1 MEIRSL
7 PSAVVIDFDD
17 TLYAYKCCHQKA
29 MAGGIEFLSAETGVP
44 KKVIE
49 NELKCANSAV
59 KSRLGAV
66 ASSHSRILYAQEALS
81 SLGFSSKPVLALRFE
96 QIYWSTFLNSMK
108 PNVGVEEFLSAV
120 RYQQIPIVL
129 LTDLTSQIQIR
140 KLQHMKWDLFFDF
153 VVTSELIGS
162 EKETGAPFEF
172 ALELLK
178 EEERTDVWFIGDK
191 LHDVPDIPKL
201 KANKQL
207 VNGRGFLKDLD
218 DPTKDYVS
226 SFKTFPELSGFL
238 TPKSV

>member
-1 MEIRSL
+1 MDNRSL

-17 TLYAYKCCHQKA
+17 TLYAYQPCHEKA
-29 MAGGIEFLSAETGVP
+29 MVGAIEYLSAETGVP
-44 KKVIE
+44 KKIIE
-49 NELKCANSAV
+49 NELKSANSAV

-81 SLGFSSKPVLALRFE
+81 SLGFSSKPVLALGFE
-96 QIYWSTFLNSMK
+96 QIYWSTFLNFMK

-153 VVTSELIGS
+153 VLTSELIGS

-172 ALELLK
+172 TLELLK
-178 EEERTDVWFIGDK
+178 EEERTNVWFIGDK
-191 LHDVPDIPKL
+191 FHDVPDIPRL
-201 KANKQL
+201 IANKQL

-218 DPTKDYVS
+218 DPTKHYVS
-226 SFKTFPELSGFL
+226 SFKTFSELVGYV
-238 TPKSV
+238 TPRSA

>member
-17 TLYAYKCCHQKA
+17 TLYAYQSCHQKA

-96 QIYWSTFLNSMK
+96 QIYWSTFLNFMK

>member
-1 MEIRSL
+1 MDFKSL

-17 TLYAYKCCHQKA
+17 TLYAYPPCHEKA
-29 MAGGIEFLSAETGVP
+29 MACAINYLSAETSVP

-49 NELKCANSAV
+49 NELRSANSAV
-59 KSRLGAV
+59 KSRLGTV

-96 QIYWSTFLNSMK
+96 QIYWSTFLNFMK

-120 RYQQIPIVL
+120 RYQKIPIVL

-140 KLQHMKWDLFFDF
+140 KLQHLKWDLFFDF

-162 EKETGAPFEF
+162 EKETGEPFQF

-178 EEERTDVWFIGDK
+178 EQERINVWFIGDE

-201 KANKQL
+201 KTNNRL
-207 VNGRGFLKDLD
+207 VDGRGFLKDLD

-226 SFKTFPELSGFL
+226 SFKTFAELGGFL
-238 TPKSV
+238 TPRSV